1 MTPDLHEFK
10 RMKRKARADL
20 RECTARW
27 RVLSGCVGG
36 EIHGVEYHRG
46 MDWLP
51 VVLIVFFAIFT
62 QSLTGFGLALVSMPL
77 LTALLGVGTAAPMV
91 ALFGLLAEVILL
103 LAYRQAVNVRV
114 IWRLIVASMI
124 GAPVGILVIRSLDEQ
139 VVLAVLG
146 VIVAGYALYALL
158 KLRLP
163 AIDGPAWAYGVGFL
177 AGVLGGAYNTS
188 GPPVIVYGNCR
199 GWPPEEFKANLQGFF
214 LLTTVIVTVSHVLAG
229 NYSAEVLGYTL
240 LALPAVVVG
249 LAAGLA
255 LSRRVGA
262 AVFRTMVLWLLLVLG
277 VWLIVS

>member
-1 MTPDLHEFK
+1 MTDNVAGGQK
-10 RMKRKARADL
+10 D
-20 RECTARW
+20 W
-27 RVLSGCVGG
+27 VG
-36 EIHGVEYHRG
+36 YDQG

-77 LTALLGVGTAAPMV
+77 LTALLGVETAAPMV

-103 LAYRQAVNVRV
+103 LYYRQAVNVQV
-114 IWRLIVASMI
+114 IWRLIAASMI
-124 GAPVGILVIRSLDEQ
+124 GVPAGVLVVRSLNEE
-139 VVLAVLG
+139 VVLAILG
-146 VIVAGYALYALL
+146 VIVGGYALYALL

-163 AIDGPAWAYGVGFL
+163 AIDGPAWAYGVGFV

-214 LLTTVIVTVSHVLAG
+214 LLTSLIIAASHALAG
-229 NYSAEVLGYTL
+229 NYSAEVLRYSL
-240 LALPAVVVG
+240 LALPAVAVG

-255 LSRRVGA
+255 LSKRVSA
-262 AVFRTMVLWLLLVLG
+262 TTFRTLVLWLLLALG
-277 VWLIVS
+277 AWLIFS